1 MNGPT
6 RNTTVRDQHRRAIA
20 RSKPPCGICGTEIDY
35 ALKYP
40 DLMAYV
46 VDHIEPLGPD
56 PTPERVAALDVLPN
70 KQAAHNTCNRQK
82 WDRPA
87 DFGKPVVFVTSRS
100 W

>member
-20 RSKPPCGICGTEIDY
+20 RGKPPCAICGNEIDY
-35 ALKYP
+35 TLRYP

-46 VDHIEPLGPD
+46 VDHVVPVKHGGSDDLS
-56 PTPERVAALDVLPN
+56 N
-70 KQAAHNTCNRQK
+70 KQAAHNTCNRLK
-82 WDRPA
+82 WDRVEG
-87 DFGKPVVFVTSRS
+87 DDTPVAFVTSRA